1 MQIMPVLKFWFAH
14 GSQIEALAGQ
24 VGAKPGETPIIV
36 SFAAAIMPFAKR
48 AWPVL
53 AQNNLGDDFVEM
65 LKEAFAT
72 SPAVPQRDVADK
84 SASGGA

>member
-24 VGAKPGETPIIV
+24 GGSKPGETHVIV
-36 SFAAAIMPFAKR
+36 SLVAAVMPFAKL

-53 AQNNLGDDFVEM
+53 AQNNLGDDFVAM
-65 LKEAFAT
+65 LRDALAT
-72 SPAVPQRDVADK
+72 TPATPQRDVTTV
-84 SASGGA
+84 